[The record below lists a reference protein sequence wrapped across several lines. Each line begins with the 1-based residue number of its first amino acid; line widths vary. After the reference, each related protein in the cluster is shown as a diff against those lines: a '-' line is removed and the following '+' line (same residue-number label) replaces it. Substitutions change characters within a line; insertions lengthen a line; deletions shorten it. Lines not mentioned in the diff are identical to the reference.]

1 MTSENELN
9 TPETSPAG
17 DDSNAPK
24 RKSSTYWRGHRMPG
38 WLRAIAGR
46 WWWVVVPLIGIVCAE
61 AYVNPYVADSE
72 NDINKILKFKSD
84 RMQQLQAEYG
94 TAESELYAVE
104 QTIDTLFVP
113 ELEWH
118 DRQLDSLQTVR
129 QDIESSFPLLERQI
143 GTLNEQLLAL
153 EDPLNESSQLKVQ
166 RGTEIQMHRD
176 NIGTLRDSLQTLILE
191 QEALDDRLD
200 RLENPDKYDRSRGLI
215 SPGQ

>member
-1 MTSENELN
+1 M
-9 TPETSPAG
+9 
-17 DDSNAPK
+17 
-24 RKSSTYWRGHRMPG
+24 
-38 WLRAIAGR
+38 
-46 WWWVVVPLIGIVCAE
+46 
-61 AYVNPYVADSE
+61 
-72 NDINKILKFKSD
+72 
-84 RMQQLQAEYG
+84 
-94 TAESELYAVE
+94 
-104 QTIDTLFVP
+104 
-113 ELEWH
+113 
-118 DRQLDSLQTVR
+118 R

-143 GTLNEQLLAL
+143 GILNEQLLAL